1 MPSSS
6 RRRRVDREMEEVE
19 THRPATPDRHLCAGV
34 VSPSDRSRSPDPRD
48 PEDGGL
54 VVEVELVLA
63 LSGRPLAY
71 KTFSMPQDRGSSL
84 GSLIAMGAPYETDKE
99 DKKYSY
105 FFSLEDKRII
115 HCEENMYRKIIEYAW
130 DLTPIPIDPTKHN
143 EDDLVFSLLL
153 QQAVCEKDE
162 EDEDEEG
169 DDDDDEED

>member
-1 MPSSS
+1 MASSS
-6 RRRRVDREMEEVE
+6 RVDREMEEVE

-34 VSPSDRSRSPDPRD
+34 LSASDRSRSPDPRD
-48 PEDGGL
+48 PEEGGL

-71 KTFSMPQDRGSSL
+71 KTFSMPKDRGSAL
-84 GSLIAMGAPYETDKE
+84 GSLIAMGAPYETDK

-105 FFSLEDKRII
+105 FFSLEDGRII
-115 HCEENMYRKIIEYAW
+115 HCEEKVYRKIFDYAW

-153 QQAVCEKDE
+153 QQAVWEKDE
-162 EDEDEEG
+162 MD
-169 DDDDDEED
+169 